1 MGSTVTTGKL
11 AAAFRSADNTVTYV
25 LFEETY
31 SKNCYPRTPKWYCW
45 SIGDIAHVMKAIFSA
60 ASSCEGGMLQGSGGR
75 YITPESYVASWLKQ
89 LAEPVEFME
98 LPLVLKL
105 ESGYSSTVPAEQ
117 FEATKAKIVA
127 LGRVEIA
134 EALERGEAVSLVLQ
148 EEAALITG
156 LYDSSTLM
164 PSRIITPA
172 HVPHNGIRNAAL
184 GYRPAKARV
193 FDLEVPQFYKVHERD
208 SNCLIRGADGAWR
221 CLGWQYSYVARYVS
235 RLWEKEL
242 REPGSYRSRIN
253 AYREAIKGA
262 PYLPS
267 KGVKVLFDPATPL
280 ECYQQ
285 DNLQKALDALPHENI
300 GGLIQMGMP
309 EDEGSIYLLT
319 RLADSAAYWVIPEGD
334 FRSAPTV
341 QLDLLAS

>member
-11 AAAFRSADNTVTYV
+11 AAAFKSANNTVTYV

-75 YITPESYVASWLKQ
+75 YLTPESYIASWMKQ
-89 LAEPVEFME
+89 LAEPVELME
-98 LPLVLKL
+98 LPLVLKQ
-105 ESGYSSTVPAEQ
+105 ESGHSATVPAEQ
-117 FEATKAKIVA
+117 FEATKARIVA
-127 LGRVEIA
+127 LGREEIA
-134 EALERGEAVSLVLQ
+134 AALERGEAVSLVLQ

-172 HVPHNGIRNAAL
+172 HVPHHGIRNSAL
-184 GYRPAKARV
+184 GYRPVKARM

-253 AYREAIKGA
+253 AYREAIQGA

-267 KGVKVLFDPATPL
+267 QGVKVVIDPAVPL
-280 ECYQQ
+280 ESYHKDSVQE
-285 DNLQKALDALPHENI
+285 ALAALPHQTV
-300 GGLIQMGMP
+300 GGLIQVDVP
-309 EDEGSIYLLT
+309 ADEGSIYLLT
-319 RLADSAAYWVIPEGD
+319 RLHETAACWVIPEGD
-334 FRSAPTV
+334 RRATPTV
-341 QLDLLAS
+341 QLELLAG